1 MQSKTSQVGANDR
14 LTRRFGQTLADVF
27 RKAKPLGAPEQEA
40 RGRKQPPFQP
50 SRRQREK
57 LFPMF

>member
-1 MQSKTSQVGANDR
+1 MISKLMPVLFRAVWR
-14 LTRRFGQTLADVF
+14 AIIELF
-27 RKAKPLGAPEQEA
+27 RKAYPPKALA

-50 SRRQREK
+50 SHRRREK